1 MAKAAGAAR
10 SVRVGVDVGGT
21 FTKAVAYDLSKHELV
36 GQAIVPTTHAHAD
49 GVAAGVV
56 DVVGQLVKAVGA
68 KHVELVTH
76 STTQAVNALLEGDV
90 ALVGMVGMG
99 RQPDLRKTRKR
110 TVEPHISLGESKSLT
125 KVAEFVDVTHGL
137 TQEVADALVARLVAQ
152 GVGAIA
158 VAEAFSPD
166 DTTNENVIVDAATAA
181 GIPATS
187 SAELTGLYGL
197 ELRAVT
203 AAINASILPIAIRTA
218 EVVGSGVAAAGV
230 TSPVMVMRG
239 DAGATDLEGFR
250 KAPARTLYS
259 GPAASVAGALRLG
272 GIGDAVIVEVGGTS
286 TNVAAI
292 RRGRPALSY
301 VQVSSHATAIRALD
315 VRVFGVAGGSML
327 RARKGKVY
335 AVGPRSAHIA
345 GLPYSCFLTPEQLQ
359 GAVVEE
365 ITPKDGDPADYVAL
379 RLTDGSRAALTVT
392 CASNAL
398 GLVQADDYAHG
409 DQAAAKA
416 AFAVAGAHLRLSG
429 DEVARRMLVAS
440 TQAIGELVE
449 QVIADQKLE
458 KPSIVAVGGGAG
470 GLGRAVAQAM
480 GLGIV
485 VPEHA
490 EVISAIGDALSLIR
504 AEREQ
509 TIHEPTAQDIQRLV
523 EQVEEE
529 AIAAGASAVTIEVRV
544 EQVVERG
551 AVRVTATGSVG
562 LSSGAIPGREPASK
576 DDLAQA
582 ASNRS
587 LGNLTHAGDYWI
599 ATAEDKSG
607 TRVGLFDRYAELV
620 IDIKGEA
627 IEVAASTDATVIG
640 AVLDRRTKRVGPVT
654 IKPDVWLV
662 SGSRFLQL
670 AETDPVKV
678 AQAAATFSTDESSTT
693 MVIGR
698 E

>member
-1 MAKAAGAAR
+1 MPLKAG
-10 SVRVGVDVGGT
+10 VRVGVDVGGT
-21 FTKAVAYDLSKHELV
+21 FTKAVAFDLAAGVLV
-36 GQAIVPTTHAHAD
+36 GQAIVSTTHSHPD

-56 DVVGQLVKAVGA
+56 DVVGQLVRQVGA
-68 KHVELVTH
+68 ERVELVTH

-90 ALVGMVGMG
+90 ATVGMVGMG
-99 RQPDLRKTRKR
+99 RHPDLRKARKR
-110 TVEPHISLGESKSLT
+110 TVDPEISLGESKSLP
-125 KVAEFVDVTHGL
+125 KISEFVDVTNGL
-137 TQEVADALVARLVAQ
+137 DAQVAAELVARLVAA
-152 GVGAIA
+152 GAGAIA

-166 DTTNENVIVDAATAA
+166 DVTNEALIVAAAAEA

-218 EVVGSGVAAAGV
+218 EVVGTGVAAAGV
-230 TSPVMVMRG
+230 SSPVMVMRG
-239 DAGATDLEGFR
+239 DAGATDLDGFR

-301 VQVSSHATAIRALD
+301 VQVASHATAIRALD

-327 RARKGKVY
+327 RLRRDKVY

-345 GLPYSCFLTPEQLQ
+345 GLPYSCFLSPASLDAAT
-359 GAVVEE
+359 VEV
-365 ITPKDGDPADYVAL
+365 IAPKDGDPADYLVL
-379 RLTDGSRAALTVT
+379 RLADGTRSALTVT
-392 CASNAL
+392 CAANAL
-398 GLVQADDYAHG
+398 GLVHDTDYALG
-409 DQAAAKA
+409 NAEAAKA
-416 AFAVAGAHLRLSG
+416 AFAIAGKKLKLTG

-449 QVIADQKLE
+449 RVIADQKLE

-470 GLGRAVAQAM
+470 GLGRAVAHAM
-480 GLGIV
+480 GLAIV

-509 TIHEPTAQDIQRLV
+509 TIHEPSAEDIQRLI
-523 EQVEEE
+523 ELVEEE
-529 AIAAGASAVTIEVRV
+529 AITAGASAATIEIRV

-562 LSSGAIPGREPASK
+562 LSSGAKPGREPASVEEIATAAEARG
-576 DDLAQA
+576 LGSPQA
-582 ASNRS
+582 
-587 LGNLTHAGDYWI
+587 AGDYWL
-599 ATAEDKSG
+599 ATSQSKAG
-607 TRVGLFDRYAELV
+607 PRAVLFDRYAELV
-620 IDIKGEA
+620 VDVKGEA
-627 IEVAASTDATVIG
+627 WRVDDSITPARIAEIIAG
-640 AVLDRRTKRVGPVT
+640 RTRRVGPVT
-654 IKPDVWLV
+654 ISPDVWLV
-662 SGSRFLQL
+662 SGSRFMQL
-670 AETDPVKV
+670 ADLDPQRV
-678 AQAAATFSTDESSTT
+678 ADAARAFGAASHHSGSTT
-693 MVIGR
+693 IVIGR